1 MRKGSFVDIGAK
13 DSNYGPITN
22 FYLFEETDVNV
33 NFFQSFRSVM
43 VKNDI
48 GDCVTYHVHDDAIL
62 RSGDVARVEAILR
75 PEVNGFSKIFLVVDK
90 SEDAHQI
97 DKYSQ

>member
-1 MRKGSFVDIGAK
+1 MRKGSFVVIGAR

-22 FYLFEETDVNV
+22 FNLFEETEVNV

-43 VKNDI
+43 VKNEI
-48 GDCVTYHVHDDAIL
+48 GDSVTYHVDDDAIL
-62 RSGDVARVEAILR
+62 RSGDVARVKAILR
-75 PEVNGFSKIFLVVDK
+75 TEVNGFSTMFLVVDK
-90 SEDAHQI
+90 FEDAHQI